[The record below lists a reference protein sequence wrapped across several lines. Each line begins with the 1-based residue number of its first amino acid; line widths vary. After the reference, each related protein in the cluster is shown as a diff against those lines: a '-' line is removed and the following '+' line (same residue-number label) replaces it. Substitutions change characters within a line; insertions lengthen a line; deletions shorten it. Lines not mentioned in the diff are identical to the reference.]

1 LVAESRWFEWQSSRN
16 QREIVINALAIVT
29 GAGSG
34 IGRAVAPG
42 FAARGNRVVAADP
55 DLAAAGWDRTAA
67 ASPWPVS
74 GW

>member
-1 LVAESRWFEWQSSRN
+1 M
-16 QREIVINALAIVT
+16 INALAIVT